1 MHFATVT
8 LLDVFLIWLSVPDLC
23 IKETEDNEAVVST
36 LIDLHRLLTFKHLPA
51 VQGWIQVSPNRS
63 GSIWRHIINYHFTLG

>member
-1 MHFATVT
+1 MVT
-8 LLDVFLIWLSVPDLC
+8 LLDVFLIWLSVPDIY

-51 VQGWIQVSPNRS
+51 VQGWIQVRANVW
-63 GSIWRHIINYHFTLG
+63 IHIIDCQLWGKIIFGID

>member
-1 MHFATVT
+1 MHFTTVT
-8 LLDVFLIWLSVPDLC
+8 LLDVFLIWLSVPDLH

-51 VQGWIQVSPNRS
+51 VQGWIQVRTNTSSRMET
-63 GSIWRHIINYHFTLG
+63 HYHH

>member
-1 MHFATVT
+1 MIT
-8 LLDVFLIWLSVPDLC
+8 LLDVFLILLSVPDLY

-51 VQGWIQVSPNRS
+51 VQGWIQVSTNTS
-63 GSIWRHIINYHFTLG
+63 GYIWRHIINYHLTLG

>member
-1 MHFATVT
+1 MF
-8 LLDVFLIWLSVPDLC
+8 LDVFLIWLSVPDLY

-51 VQGWIQVSPNRS
+51 VQGWIQVRTNTS
-63 GSIWRHIINYHFTLG
+63 GSVWGHIIIYLTLG

>member
-1 MHFATVT
+1 MHFTTVT
-8 LLDVFLIWLSVPDLC
+8 LLDVFLMWLPVPDLY

-51 VQGWIQVSPNRS
+51 VQRWIKVSTNTS
-63 GSIWRHIINYHFTLG
+63 GSVWRHIINYHLTLV

>member
-1 MHFATVT
+1 MHFTTVT
-8 LLDVFLIWLSVPDLC
+8 LLDVFLIWLSVPDLY

-51 VQGWIQVSPNRS
+51 VQGWIQVCTNTSSRMET
-63 GSIWRHIINYHFTLG
+63 HYYY